1 MPPVLLA
8 RHLSYKAWLRLRG
21 VRKRIDLAQLDL
33 KQQ

>member
-21 VRKRIDLAQLDL
+21 VRNRIDLAQLDL
-33 KQQ
+33 NLQ